1 MKVTRKDITLEESQ
15 ANLNKKLSLALSKGG
30 QIIFSCQQCSPAMQD
45 LCCAG
50 FPKETFEKGGKGVIN
65 DESAAAIITDE
76 DSQSTGMAVSESE
89 RPESTAS
96 STLTKALNMSSS
108 GASVVSGGGWE
119 DARAVPGGV

>member
-76 DSQSTGMAVSESE
+76 DSQSTGGLKMASAKFSFIVTSWFEVGD
-89 RPESTAS
+89 
-96 STLTKALNMSSS
+96 LDDFM
-108 GASVVSGGGWE
+108 
-119 DARAVPGGV
+119 